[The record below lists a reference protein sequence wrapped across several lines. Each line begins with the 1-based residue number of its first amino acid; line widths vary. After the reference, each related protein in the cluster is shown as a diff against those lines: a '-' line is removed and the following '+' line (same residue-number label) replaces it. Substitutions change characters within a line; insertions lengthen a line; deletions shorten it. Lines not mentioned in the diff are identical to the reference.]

1 LAPII
6 SAIDS
11 DPAPEKRILVHLFS
25 NGGTLAFN
33 DICEIYRQGTGHVI
47 PTKAIIFD
55 SCPGRPTPAEGWAA
69 MSLMLPKG
77 ILWYPA
83 AATILLLLGVI
94 AIGRYGLNMPTFI
107 DKVFLKMND
116 WDVVDKRAKRLYV
129 WSEKDLIVAARDPKE
144 HARLAREEDVSV
156 EVLEEKETAHMQAHV
171 KDQER
176 YWGAVE
182 RLWGAAK

>member
-1 LAPII
+1 
-6 SAIDS
+6 
-11 DPAPEKRILVHLFS
+11 
-25 NGGTLAFN
+25 
-33 DICEIYRQGTGHVI
+33 
-47 PTKAIIFD
+47 
-55 SCPGRPTPAEGWAA
+55 
-69 MSLMLPKG
+69 MSIVLPKG
-77 ILWYPA
+77 ILWYSA

-116 WDVVDKRAKRLYV
+116 SDVIDKRAKRLYV
-129 WSEKDLIVAARDPKE
+129 CSEKDLIVAARDPKE

-176 YWGAVE
+176 YWGAVA
-182 RLWGAAK
+182 RLWESAK